1 MAINKLKTLYLLEI
15 LKEYSDIDNIL
26 SMSDIQNKMKVIYN
40 ETIDRRTVYDSI
52 EIFELLGYT
61 ISKYEDNGKGYY
73 LENRE
78 FELGEVRLLMD
89 SIYLNNSIPA
99 SQTIE
104 LIKKL
109 QKFMSQS
116 KRKNYRNLLV
126 NRDTTKTINKEVFL
140 TIEELDEAITN
151 KKQVEFDYMK
161 YDLNKNL
168 VQRREAKYI
177 VNPYAMVIVDGEY
190 YLLCSYTNSE
200 IINSYVISKIKNIR
214 VLEESINYSKNI
226 DIEEIVQNSTYMFS
240 GEPISVLLRC
250 HNRIL
255 DHVITRFGKDTNI
268 TDNNDETFNV
278 RVKGTESGIIVWA
291 SHFLD
296 ACEIL
301 EPFDTR
307 EKIISNIESNWYKK
321 N

>member
-15 LKEYSDIDNIL
+15 LKEYSDVDNIL
-26 SMSDIQNKMKVIYN
+26 SMSDIQNKMQAIYN

-73 LENRE
+73 LETRE

-99 SQTIE
+99 SQTVE

-126 NRDTTKTINKEVFL
+126 NRDATKTTNKEVFL
-140 TIEELDEAITN
+140 TVEELDEAITN

-161 YDLNKNL
+161 YDFDKKL
-168 VQRREAKYI
+168 VPRRKAKYI

-200 IINSYVISKIKNIR
+200 IINSYVIPKIKNIR
-214 VLEESINYSKNI
+214 QLDEPIDEQKTI
-226 DIEEIVQNSTYMFS
+226 DIEEIVRNSTYMFS
-240 GEPISVLLRC
+240 GEPLSVLLRC
-250 HNRIL
+250 HHRIL
-255 DHVITRFGKDTNI
+255 DHVITRFGKDITI
-268 TDNNDETFNV
+268 TDNQDETFNV
-278 RVKGTESGIIVWA
+278 RVKGTENGIIIWA

-301 EPFDTR
+301 EPFEVR
-307 EKIISNIESNWYKK
+307 EKIINNIKANWYHE